1 MSPNNIDAILA
12 SNIEDRTRQ
21 LCLRD
26 EDQWFERKAI
36 EVSPKML
43 ARTLIAFANAEG
55 GTAIVGVKD
64 RNIQDLGRYTNLFCV
79 PT

>member
-12 SNIEDRTRQ
+12 SNTQERTRQ
-21 LCLRD
+21 LCLRE

-55 GTAIVGVKD
+55 GTVIVGVKD
-64 RNIQDLGRYTNLFCV
+64 RKIQDLRRFTKLTSCV
-79 PT
+79 